1 MSPVEVTGKLA
12 GGMVD
17 SLKAQ
22 PLSLALVVMNLALI
36 GFIYMQGTAFNT
48 QRAENVKLFLEVQRE
63 VQKLLSQC
71 IIPPPQAFR
80 PGALNLPSEQDR
92 AIGISQDRERP

>member
-1 MSPVEVTGKLA
+1 MNPVQATGQIA
-12 GGMVD
+12 GGVVD

-48 QRAENVKLFLEVQRE
+48 QRETNVKLFIDVQRE

-71 IIPPPQAFR
+71 IIPPPQTFR
-80 PGALNLPSEQDR
+80 PGALNLPPEPSQ
-92 AIGISQDRERP
+92 ATGISQDRERP

>member
-1 MSPVEVTGKLA
+1 MSPVETSGKIA
-12 GGMVD
+12 GGVVD

-71 IIPPPQAFR
+71 IIPPPQTFR
-80 PGALNLPSEQDR
+80 PGTFRGPPDEKAT
-92 AIGISQDRERP
+92 GISQGEEGK

>member
-1 MSPVEVTGKLA
+1 MSPIETSGKIA
-12 GGMVD
+12 GGVVD

-36 GFIYMQGTAFNT
+36 GFIFMQGTAFNT
-48 QRAENVKLFLEVQRE
+48 QRETNVKLFIDVQRE

-71 IIPPPQAFR
+71 IIPPPQTFR
-80 PGALNLPSEQDR
+80 PGASSRPDER
-92 AIGISQDRERP
+92 ATDISQGAERP